1 MSVIVPCCTDENCVV
16 QDLLSAMAAEV
27 RDEQQINDAI
37 KNLQLEIEQLEE
49 SMPNRRDDADA
60 IDQVSFDQTANKRHI
75 YLT

>member
-1 MSVIVPCCTDENCVV
+1 MSVIVSCCTDENCVV

-37 KNLQLEIEQLEE
+37 KNLQLEIEQFEE
-49 SMPNRRDDADA
+49 SMPNRRDNADA